1 MGVLSS
7 LFDLRAGPYLQA
19 QPLTAATIV
28 EWLSGPASVTGQ
40 TVSVDTAIQLSA
52 VYACVRVKSEDIASL
67 PLILYKRLS
76 TGGKERAYDRPLYRI
91 LHDQPNPHMTA
102 LQFRE
107 TMAAHLELRGN
118 AYANIE
124 RNSDGTVRWLWPLN
138 PTRMDKPQMAADG
151 RLLYRYWLPNGDTA
165 ILTQDE
171 VFHLRGMS
179 FDGITGV
186 SPITVQRETLG
197 NALAAQEY
205 GARFFNNNANP
216 SGVLQAKNRLSEE
229 AAKRLS
235 TSWNTAHQGLSNAH
249 RVAVLEEG
257 IEWKQIS
264 ISPED
269 AQYLE
274 TKKHSRSEIAGI
286 FRVPPHKIADLER
299 STFSN
304 IEEQDIDY
312 AKSTIRP
319 MARRW
324 EAQIWTSLL
333 MPSEQTTYLAEFLLD
348 DLLRGKTLERFEA
361 YQKAWWMTGN
371 EIREREN
378 LNPIDGLDEPLLPV
392 NMALGADNLPD
403 LNAPKAAPAIAPVRH
418 IRAVRQLGNG
428 EYEITEVENAQ
439 LLSSG

>member
-1 MGVLSS
+1 MGVLAS
-7 LFDLRAGPYLQA
+7 LFNLRAGTLQA
-19 QPLTAATIV
+19 QPLTASTIV
-28 EWLSGPASVTGQ
+28 EWLAGPSSITGQ
-40 TVSVDTAIQLSA
+40 SVSVDTAIQLSA
-52 VYACVRVKSEDIASL
+52 VFACVRVKSEDIASL
-67 PLILYKRLS
+67 PLILYRRLER
-76 TGGKERAYDRPLYRI
+76 GKERATDHPLYAI
-91 LHDQPNPHMTA
+91 LHDQANPHMTA

-107 TMAAHLELRGN
+107 TMACHVELRGN
-118 AYANIE
+118 AFANIE
-124 RNSDGTVRWLWPLN
+124 RNPDGSVRWLWPLN
-138 PTRMDKPQMAADG
+138 PTRMDKPMLAADG
-151 RLLYRYWLPNGDTA
+151 RLLYRYWLPNGQPA
-165 ILTQDE
+165 MLTQDE

-179 FDGITGV
+179 HDGIWGM
-186 SPITVQRETLG
+186 SPIEVQRETFG
-197 NALAAQEY
+197 NALAALEY
-205 GARFFNNNANP
+205 GSRFFGNNANP
-216 SGVLQAKNRLSEE
+216 SGVLQAKNRLSPE

-235 TSWNTAHQGLSNAH
+235 TSWNDAHQGLTNAH

-274 TKKHSRSEIAGI
+274 TKKYSRSEIAGVY
-286 FRVPPHKIADLER
+286 RVPPHKIGDLER

-319 MARRW
+319 MAKRW
-324 EAQIWTSLL
+324 EAQVYMSLL
-333 MPSEQTTYLAEFLLD
+333 LPSERPRYLAEHLMD

-392 NMALGADNLPD
+392 NMALGAENLPD
-403 LNAPKAAPAIAPVRH
+403 LNAPKAEPAAPVRS
-418 IRAVRQLGNG
+418 VRIVERRGP
-428 EYEITEVENAQ
+428 EFEMIEVDNAK

>member
-7 LFDLRAGPYLQA
+7 LFNFRAGPYLQA
-19 QPLTAATIV
+19 QPLTASTIV
-28 EWLSGPASVTGQ
+28 EWLNGPSSATGQSVTI
-40 TVSVDTAIQLSA
+40 DTALQLSA
-52 VYACVRVKSEDIASL
+52 VYSCVRVKAEDIASL
-67 PLILYKRLS
+67 PLILYRRLGD
-76 TGGKERAYDRPLYRI
+76 GGKERATDHPLYRI

-102 LQFRE
+102 LGFRE

-124 RNSDGTVRWLWPLN
+124 RNADGSVRYMWPLN
-138 PTRMDKPQMAADG
+138 PTRMDKPMLATDG
-151 RLLYRYWLPNGDTA
+151 RLLYRYWLPDGSQA
-165 ILTQDE
+165 MLTQDE

-179 FDGITGV
+179 FDGINGV
-186 SPITVQRETLG
+186 SPIQAQRETLG
-197 NALAAQEY
+197 TALAYQEY
-205 GARFFNNNANP
+205 GTRFFSNNANP

-274 TKKHSRSEIAGI
+274 SKKYSRSEIAGI
-286 FRVPPHKIADLER
+286 YRVPPHKIADLER
-299 STFSN
+299 ATFSN
-304 IEEQDIDY
+304 IEEMDIDY

-324 EAQIWTSLL
+324 EGQVWMSLL
-333 MPSEQTTYLAEFLLD
+333 MPSEQPRYMAEFLLD

-392 NMALGADNLPD
+392 NMALGAGNLPV
-403 LNAPKAAPAIAPVRH
+403 LNAPAAIA
-418 IRAVRQLGNG
+418 Q
-428 EYEITEVENAQ
+428 
-439 LLSSG
+439 

>member
-1 MGVLSS
+1 MAVDWV
-7 LFDLRAGPYLQA
+7 FRAQTKEPKA
-19 QPLTAATIV
+19 LTASALV
-28 EWLSGPASVTGQ
+28 EWLSGPVVSATGQ
-40 TVSVDTAIQLSA
+40 SVSFDTALQLSA
-52 VYACVRVKSEDIASL
+52 VFACVRVKSEDLASL
-67 PLILYKRLS
+67 PLILYRRLD
-76 TGGKERAYDRPLYRI
+76 TGGKQRATEHSLYRI
-91 LHDQPNPHMTA
+91 LHDQANPQMSA

-107 TMAAHLELRGN
+107 TLAAHMELRGN

-124 RNSDGTVRWLWPLN
+124 RNDDGSVRWLWPLN
-138 PTRMDKPQMAADG
+138 PTRMDAPILAADG
-151 RLLYRYWLPNGDTA
+151 RLLYRYWLPNGQSA
-165 ILTQDE
+165 MLTQDE
-171 VFHLRGMS
+171 VFHLRGLS
-179 FDGITGV
+179 FDGIMGV
-186 SPITVQRETLG
+186 SPIQYQRETLG
-197 NALAAQEY
+197 NAMAAQEY
-205 GARFFNNNANP
+205 GARFFGNNANP

-229 AAKRLS
+229 AAKRL
-235 TSWNTAHQGLSNAH
+235 TRSWNDAHQGLTNAH

-257 IEWKQIS
+257 LEWKQIS

-274 TKKHSRSEIAGI
+274 SKKYSRSEIAGI

-319 MARRW
+319 LARRW
-324 EAQIWTSLL
+324 EAQAYVSLL
-333 MPSEQTTYLAEFLLD
+333 LPSEQQQYLAEFMLD

-392 NMALGADNLPD
+392 NMVLGADNLPD
-403 LNAPKAAPAIAPVRH
+403 LSQPAPEPIS
-418 IRAVRQLGNG
+418 RALKR
-428 EYEITEVENAQ
+428 ITRTADGYTVEDVHAK
-439 LLSSG
+439 